1 MSFSTLTVPVGLAEA
16 LALAELFPGDEE
28 EELLQPAATSPKH
41 TIPASAATRAP
52 RFD

>member
-1 MSFSTLTVPVGLAEA
+1 LAEA
-16 LALAELFPGDEE
+16 LALAELFPEADEE